1 MHCVTPMMTGSH
13 LSFERKRLAGGSQ
26 PVGAIL
32 IESRPMK
39 IAVFGAGGIGGY
51 FGARLAA
58 GGGEVHLIARG
69 AHLEALRSGGV
80 RITSANGDL
89 HLELPATDRPEDI
102 GGSDVVLFCVK
113 SMDTLEAA
121 RRLEPLLR
129 EGTAVITLQNGVDNE
144 ETIASVIPST
154 HVVGGVAY
162 ILATVTGPGV
172 VTHQGKLARIVL
184 GELDGSKSARLEAFV
199 DLCHASDIDVDLT
212 ANIRKELWKKFAVI
226 CATAGMT
233 AAVRLPLGDIR
244 ASEASLAM
252 YRELV
257 SEVVSVANASGMEMA
272 GDTVARIMEV
282 FETLPAEWYSS
293 LHYDMTHGKPMEL
306 EALHGTVKR
315 RAREL
320 GVSVPMSE
328 AVYGV
333 LAPWATL
340 NLERK

>member
-1 MHCVTPMMTGSH
+1 
-13 LSFERKRLAGGSQ
+13 
-26 PVGAIL
+26 
-32 IESRPMK
+32 MK
-39 IAVFGAGGIGGY
+39 IAVCGAGGIGGY

-58 GGGEVHLIARG
+58 GGGDVHLIARG
-69 AHLEALRSGGV
+69 AHLAALRSGGL
-80 RITSANGDL
+80 RIVSANGDL

-113 SMDTLEAA
+113 STDTVDAA

-144 ETIASVIPST
+144 ETIASVVSSA

-162 ILATVTGPGV
+162 ILATITEPGV
-172 VTHQGKLARIVL
+172 VTHQGRLARMIV

-199 DLCHASDIDVDLT
+199 DLCHASHVDADIT
-212 ANIRKELWKKFAVI
+212 ENIRKELWKKFAVI

-244 ASEASLAM
+244 ASEASLTM
-252 YRELV
+252 YRDLV
-257 SEVVSVANASGMEMA
+257 SEVVSVANASGMEMPD
-272 GDTVARIMEV
+272 DTVSRIMEV
-282 FETLPAEWYSS
+282 FRTLPAEWYSS

-306 EALHGTVKR
+306 EALHGTVNR

-320 GVSVPMSE
+320 GVPAPMSE
-328 AVYGV
+328 AVYAV
-333 LAPWATL
+333 LAPWAKR
-340 NLERK
+340 NLEKK

>member
-1 MHCVTPMMTGSH
+1 
-13 LSFERKRLAGGSQ
+13 
-26 PVGAIL
+26 
-32 IESRPMK
+32 MK

-58 GGGEVHLIARG
+58 GGGDVHLIARG
-69 AHLEALRSGGV
+69 AHLAALRSGGL
-80 RITSANGDL
+80 RIISANGDL

-113 SMDTLEAA
+113 STDTVDAA

-144 ETIASVIPST
+144 ASIASVVPSA

-162 ILATVTGPGV
+162 ILATISEPGV
-172 VTHQGKLARIVL
+172 VTHQGKLARLVV
-184 GELDGSKSARLEAFV
+184 GELDGNKSARLEAFV
-199 DLCHASDIDVDLT
+199 DLCNESHVDADLSE
-212 ANIRKELWKKFAVI
+212 NISKELWKKFAMI
-226 CATAGMT
+226 CASAGMT

-252 YRELV
+252 YRDLV
-257 SEVVSVANASGMEMA
+257 SEVVSVANASGMEMPD
-272 GDTVARIMEV
+272 DTASRIMEV
-282 FETLPAEWYSS
+282 FQTLPAEWYSS

-306 EALHGTVKR
+306 EALHGTVIR

-320 GVSVPMSE
+320 GVPVPMSE

-333 LAPWATL
+333 LAPWAKR